1 MISALLGLSIFLL
14 ITLII
19 LVLRQGSKQNSTEIQ
34 SKLDELNNK
43 IKTLESIQERTER
56 GLHDEFGRNREEM
69 GNNLKRSGD
78 SLSTHMRDLSKMQAD
93 QLGTFADR
101 LKEMSQTTEAS
112 IKRLQEENSKKLEEM
127 RITVDEKLQV
137 TLEKRISTSFQQ
149 VSERLEQVYKG
160 LGEMQNLAAGVGD
173 LKKVLSNV
181 KTRGTWGEMQ
191 LSNLLEQILSPDQY
205 EANVQTK
212 PKTQERVDFAIKLP
226 GKDDNDQPVWL
237 PIDAKFPQE
246 DYQRLVEA
254 QESGNLELADQA
266 IKQLEAR
273 IKLEAKS
280 IRDKYIEPPFTTDF
294 ALLFLPTEGLYAEV
308 IRRPGLLDKL
318 QLESRVNVVGPT
330 TLAAMLNALQMG
342 FRTLTI
348 QKRSSEVW
356 KMLIDIR
363 KHFGSFGDLLSK
375 AYKKVQEASE
385 VIEDAGKR
393 SRTIESRLNK
403 IGEIPD
409 TSIPEQVSLN

>member
-1 MISALLGLSIFLL
+1 MISILLGVSICLL
-14 ITLII
+14 ISLIV
-19 LVLRQGSKQNSTEIQ
+19 LVLRQGSKQNSIEVQT
-34 SKLDELNNK
+34 KLDELNSK

-56 GLHDEFGRNREEM
+56 GLREEFARNREEM

-78 SLSTHMRDLSKMQAD
+78 TLSTHMRDLSKMQAD

-101 LKEMSQTTEAS
+101 LKDMSQTTEGS
-112 IKRLQEENSKKLEEM
+112 IKKLQDENSKKLEEM
-127 RITVDEKLQV
+127 RLTVDEKLQS

-160 LGEMQNLAAGVGD
+160 LGEMQTLAAGVGD
-173 LKKVLSNV
+173 LKKVLTNV

-212 PKTQERVDFAIKLP
+212 LKTQERVDFAIKLP
-226 GKDDNDQPVWL
+226 GKDENDKPVWL

-246 DYQRLVEA
+246 DYQRLLEA
-254 QESGNLELADQA
+254 QELGNLELADQA

-280 IRDKYIEPPFTTDF
+280 IRDKYIDPPLTTDF

-308 IRRPGLLDKL
+308 VRRPGLLEKL

-356 KMLIDIR
+356 KMLVDIR
-363 KHFGSFGDLLSK
+363 KHFGTFGDLLTK

-409 TSIPEQVSLN
+409 ATIQEQILLN